1 MATKKTTDVQATQE
15 VSIDALRIQIAKLRA
30 ELRVNKVKDVR
41 SIAKLR
47 DQLARQLTAQ
57 RLKELGAA

>member
-30 ELRVNKVKDVR
+30 ELRVGKVKDVR

>member
-1 MATKKTTDVQATQE
+1 MATKKTTDVQTTQE
-15 VSIDALRIQIAKLRA
+15 VSVDALRVQIAKLRA
-30 ELRVNKVKDVR
+30 ELRVGKVKDVR
-41 SIAKLR
+41 SISKLR

>member
-1 MATKKTTDVQATQE
+1 MATKKTVQAQATQE
-15 VSIDALRIQIAKLRA
+15 VSVEALRTQIAKLRA
-30 ELRVNKVKDVR
+30 ELRVGKVKDVR
-41 SIAKLR
+41 SISKLR